1 MLYLHTLLL
10 PLGKFLEYILT
21 SFWQLFA
28 GFCLN
33 WLVKTLELSGA
44 KTGLILNCQTHHCIF
59 TLLGF
64 SKALA
69 CQCLKLAVVAV
80 WIAMWSGSHQKLL
93 KRCQNFLRYIS
104 NGEVHTCNKCCKTK
118 VAHNLIGLPS
128 LFYKRFVHKSC
139 TYTCIMAVLLKST
152 VSVLL

>member
-10 PLGKFLEYILT
+10 PLGKFLT
-21 SFWQLFA
+21 T
-28 GFCLN
+28 FCL
-33 WLVKTLELSGA
+33 LLFELASQNIGIVRD
-44 KTGLILNCQTHHCIF
+44 KNRFNFTCKLPNSPLYI

-80 WIAMWSGSHQKLL
+80 WIARWSRSHQKLL

-128 LFYKRFVHKSC
+128 LFYKQFVHKSC
-139 TYTCIMAVLLKST
+139 TYTCIIAVLFKST